1 MARTKDQSF
10 VNRYLNQYQSNQQ
23 AAVSAGQQAASSAA
37 NSGVSTMTQ
46 AAQNTKIPSLYD
58 YAPDLMEMVVD
69 QQEAQI
75 KAQQA
80 AAKAAQKQAEDQAA
94 ALEKAREEKAKEQKK
109 ALQSRQDAIDKAKEN
124 AELLGQTYMG
134 GTASPSYYGPVW
146 EGEVGASAP
155 VMGNIP
161 NTEYNENLT
170 LPEVE
175 SDWVWTGHKWERES
189 DMTDDQR
196 AQHIQDML
204 ANLNYQDTQNGKNES
219 VSYDDAML
227 AYSTAAK
234 NAQEISA
241 QRAELEK
248 EREKL
253 ANKVNDVGNRTAADI
268 SRFDAVVKELE
279 SLDSQEAEANA
290 NADTAM
296 KAVKASI
303 KELPEAQRL
312 QAYMQPGYTMDK
324 EEKSDAKAIM
334 DSTIEQV
341 PGLLWEEY
349 AASHPAQAKQIQEGK
364 SGFWVYGLSDKYR
377 GQPIA
382 EIYNSYKTMSDAEK
396 QLGKS
401 LSLFN
406 SGETGAALA
415 AYAGFLS
422 AIPAFEDL
430 ADNANEATAQYLGI
444 DESVKPSEYLSNLQQ
459 NDPLAYGAGMIG
471 GTLAEYAA
479 GAKLMNSIP
488 GVSTGLQK
496 AGQAIGNTRVAQA
509 LTNTPILGRAFTP
522 AAITDILGDQA
533 VDTVLDT
540 GVSAAR
546 SAMQG
551 EDPAQIAQDAAKNFG
566 TNLAWNIGSAGVL
579 GTAGDWLAQRRAARQ
594 AANAAQD
601 APLPAIDDA
610 ARQAAETVQEAPA
623 AVNDAPQ
630 TLVEKWRS
638 GTLTNADIETLK
650 PSGQNRDAFEA
661 ETGIQLPSTSSETRR
676 FFKQG
681 SQNLNSTYAE
691 RVTTPSLS
699 EPVTTESIPNS
710 GYAEEANLEVPSQS
724 RAVNSVDKRYLS
736 EIDID
741 NQGGQRQ
748 YTHQRI
754 SHEEQLKRA
763 ENIRQTESDDEII
776 SRIANAQN
784 AGNSMSAEDSVTL
797 GNIIKDMTK
806 KLDSLDDTTEEYLIL
821 SRRKLY
827 AQDVW
832 QSGFSDAGRTLE
844 TAKMFTTPEKSVMQA
859 QGVISRTV
867 DSMKNAHGK
876 EFGKLEDVVK
886 KAVEDA
892 EQSAEQAAK
901 KELSAAQRLANRVS
915 QTVPSN
921 SASKIDPN
929 AQVLNSMVN
938 ELFGVAKE
946 SPLPQAVKNSKSL
959 TAADKIKL
967 AYENA
972 DQYRETWEQAKAI
985 VADKFANN
993 EDALYLL
1000 DSYLKNLGD
1009 GGLYSAKTVSRAVG
1023 DAAKELNIDF
1033 KKLAKQYSIDKD
1045 AAIQSLTDKLIS
1057 DVGVDGADAAELADR
1072 VMVAYNQQMQQ
1083 AVEANLRAKF
1093 PELFGSAHSQQ
1104 KQQAVDNFM
1113 QLLNMGV
1120 YNNDTVKQLVAS
1132 KYGIAPLSAEQ
1143 AGQIQAIMEK
1153 AQQFPQKS
1161 MERWELQNQAAA
1173 IAAENIDTSLL
1184 DKWNAWRYMS
1194 MLGNFNTW
1202 NRNSAGNV
1210 GQGTLARAKE
1220 FVQGAFYEPV
1230 ADAIS
1235 KAVKGEGIQRTTAV
1249 MNPVFNE
1256 SDRALLSAGLLDAD
1270 TSVYSDLVGNSEL
1283 FDITKQIGRNK
1294 RVFKNEAFERA
1305 RKGISAALEGA
1316 DYSGTLGTLDFIKE
1330 ISPKGSRLRDMAE
1343 SVQEWGKQ
1351 LPGFAGLRNNY
1362 AWSLA
1367 EYLKANN
1374 VGTEIFEATDEASQK
1389 LLMDARAWAV
1399 KQALENTY
1407 HEQAVVSDIINGAI
1421 KKLMDAKKPST
1432 TVAAMA
1438 LQGVLP
1444 FTKTPAN
1451 VFKQAVRYSPAGF
1464 AKAVFPNV
1472 GAYAKQ
1478 VGKWVSDKN
1487 LRSGGMNSLVEFLKL
1502 TEKADLSES
1511 LDAASKATVGTTLV
1525 ALGAWLRANGVLTA
1539 SMDDQEKAAASS
1551 TGQQEYALNWENEDR
1566 SRGSYTIDWLSSVSL
1581 PLFIGAEFYDSMVE
1595 NGEGVGNA
1603 VASAYTAMLDPL
1615 TEMSFLSS
1623 VNNILDT
1630 YNRVNQSEDSEAL
1643 AAGAALLTAGTSYFT
1658 QGIPTIGGQLAR
1670 AVDDTRRSTYSDST
1684 GVRNSLDYQLTQAEN
1699 RILGLSMTNQ
1709 PYIDQWG
1716 QEEKNTGGNFIG
1728 RLAFNMFSPGYYA
1741 SAEYDPTISDLE
1753 SLDSASAFP
1762 KTYPSKTVTYRQN
1775 GEDVTR
1781 RWTPEEYTQYS
1792 QALGQGSK
1800 DLADALTS
1808 DDAFAGLP
1816 SEEQLALVSDIY
1828 SMANRSARRDVVP
1841 YLNDEFLA
1849 AVESGDMKKEQRLDY
1864 IYEEQGAAAVV
1875 PYLVADQII
1884 GGITGDKNAKG
1895 NTISGSA
1902 KKNKIN
1908 ALIEKGFTR
1917 AEAEELYELLNG

>member
-80 AAKAAQKQAEDQAA
+80 AAKAAQKEA
-94 ALEKAREEKAKEQKK
+94 EKAKKEAQKEAQKEAEEKYKAQKK
-109 ALQSRQDAIDKAKEN
+109 AAEKTMTPTAPAQKTSRYPKTE
-124 AELLGQTYMG
+124 
-134 GTASPSYYGPVW
+134 SPLSYKDSISQYT
-146 EGEVGASAP
+146 SA
-155 VMGNIP
+155 
-161 NTEYNENLT
+161 TKSAQEYA
-170 LPEVE
+170 
-175 SDWVWTGHKWERES
+175 
-189 DMTDDQR
+189 DQR
-196 AQHIQDML
+196 KA
-204 ANLNYQDTQNGKNES
+204 
-219 VSYDDAML
+219 
-227 AYSTAAK
+227 
-234 NAQEISA
+234 
-241 QRAELEK
+241 LEK
-248 EREKL
+248 ERDQLASKIDWGKEEVTGFQSTDGRRYSQLNTQINALKLQESTAQEK
-253 ANKVNDVGNRTAADI
+253 
-268 SRFDAVVKELE
+268 
-279 SLDSQEAEANA
+279 
-290 NADTAM
+290 ADTAM
-296 KAVKASI
+296 TAVKSAI

-349 AASHPAQAKQIQEGK
+349 AVSHPAQAKQIQEGK
-364 SGFWVYGLSDKYR
+364 SGFWVYGLSDEYR
-377 GQPIA
+377 GHPIT

-422 AIPAFEDL
+422 ASPAFTDL
-430 ADNANEATAQYLGI
+430 ADNANSATMQYLGM
-444 DESVKPSEYLSNLQQ
+444 DESVKPSEYFSNLQQ
-459 NDPLAYGAGMIG
+459 NNPLAYGAGAIG

-479 GAKLMNSIP
+479 GAKLMQSIP
-488 GVSTGLQK
+488 RVGAGLQK
-496 AGQAIGNTRVAQA
+496 AGQALGGTSVAQR
-509 LTNTPILGRAFTP
+509 LSQMPILGAAFTP
-522 AAITDILGDQA
+522 AAITDILGDQI

-540 GVSAAR
+540 GVGAAR

-551 EDPAQIAQDAAKNFG
+551 EDAAQIAQDAAASFG
-566 TNLAWNIGSAGVL
+566 GNLAANIVSAGVL
-579 GTAGDWLAQRRAARQ
+579 GTAGDWLAKRRAARQ
-594 AANAAQD
+594 AANAVQD
-601 APLPAIDDA
+601 VPLNAVDDA
-610 ARQAAETVQEAPA
+610 ARQTAENVQAAPVSPVADASTSPATYANDVAETSSAPTL
-623 AVNDAPQ
+623 PQ
-630 TLVEKWRS
+630 NPLVEKWRS
-638 GTLTNADIETLK
+638 RTLTNAEIETLK
-650 PSGQNRDAFEA
+650 PGGENRAAFEA
-661 ETGIQLPSTSSETRR
+661 ATGITLPSTSSETRR
-676 FFKQG
+676 FFKQEVP
-681 SQNLNSTYAE
+681 NLNSVQAE
-691 RVTTPSLS
+691 QSVSPTLEEQAFADNR
-699 EPVTTESIPNS
+699 PNTVGAKEAEF
-710 GYAEEANLEVPSQS
+710 GYREVPSQS
-724 RAVNSVDKRYLS
+724 RAVNSVDSNYMS

-741 NQGGQRQ
+741 NQGGQRR

-784 AGNSMSAEDSVTL
+784 AGNPMSAEDSVTL

-844 TAKMFTTPEKSVMQA
+844 TSKMFTTPEKSVMQA

-867 DSMKNAHGK
+867 DAMKNAHGK
-876 EFGKLEDVVK
+876 DFSAGE
-886 KAVEDA
+886 KAVKGAVDDA
-892 EQSAEQAAK
+892 FKEAQQAAEN
-901 KELSAAQRLANRVS
+901 ELENAAQRLANKVS
-915 QTVPSN
+915 ATVNTGTPST
-921 SASKIDPN
+921 DPN
-929 AQVLNSMVN
+929 AQILNSMVN
-938 ELFGVAKE
+938 ELFNVAKE
-946 SPLPQAVKNSKSL
+946 SPLPETVRRSGAL
-959 TAADKIKL
+959 TAAEKL
-967 AYENA
+967 RMAYRDSAN
-972 DQYRETWEQAKAI
+972 YREVWESAKKI
-985 VADKFANN
+985 VADKFADDKNALATL
-993 EDALYLL
+993 DAYLR
-1000 DSYLKNLGD
+1000 NWGD
-1009 GGLYSAKTVSRAVG
+1009 GGLYSAKTTAQAVS
-1023 DAAKELNIDF
+1023 DAAKSLNIDF
-1033 KKLAKQYSIDKD
+1033 RKLAKQYSIDKD
-1045 AAIQSLTDKLIS
+1045 SALRSLTDKLIS
-1057 DVGVDGADAAELADR
+1057 DIGVDGADAAELADR
-1072 VMVAYNQQMQQ
+1072 VMVAYNQKMQQ
-1083 AVEANLRAKF
+1083 AVESNLRAKF
-1093 PELFGSAHSQQ
+1093 PELFGSSRAQQ
-1104 KQQAVDNFM
+1104 KQQALDNFM

-1120 YNNDTVKQLVAS
+1120 YNDDTVKQLVAS
-1132 KYGIAPLSAEQ
+1132 KYGIAPLSTEQ

-1153 AQQFPQKS
+1153 AQQFPEKS
-1161 MERWELQNQAAA
+1161 MARWELQNQAAA
-1173 IAAENIDTSLL
+1173 IAAENINTSLL
-1184 DKWNAWRYMS
+1184 DKWNAWRYMA
-1194 MLGNFNTW
+1194 MLGNFRTNEK
-1202 NRNSAGNV
+1202 NLFGNV
-1210 GQGTLARAKE
+1210 AQGTLARAKE

-1249 MNPVFNE
+1249 MNPILNK

-1270 TSVYSDLVGNSEL
+1270 TSVYSDLVGNSEF
-1283 FDITKQIGRNK
+1283 FDITRQMGRNR
-1294 RVFKNEAFERA
+1294 RVFQIEAMERA

-1316 DYSGTLGTLDFIKE
+1316 DYSGALGTLDFIKE

-1351 LPGFAGLRNNY
+1351 FPGFAGLRNNY

-1367 EYLKANN
+1367 EYLKANK
-1374 VGTEIFEATDEASQK
+1374 VGTEIFDATDEASQS
-1389 LLMDARAWAV
+1389 LLANARAWAV
-1399 KQALENTY
+1399 RQALENTY
-1407 HEQAVVSDIINGAI
+1407 HEQAVVADIMNGAI
-1421 KKLMDAKKPST
+1421 KTLLDAKNPAAT
-1432 TVAAMA
+1432 AAAMA
-1438 LQGVLP
+1438 LQGALP
-1444 FTKTPAN
+1444 FTKAPAN
-1451 VFKQAVRYSPAGF
+1451 VLKQAIRYSPAGF
-1464 AKAVFPNV
+1464 AKAILPNV

-1478 VGKWVSDKN
+1478 TAKWVADKN
-1487 LRSGGMNSLVEFLKL
+1487 LRAGGMDSLVEFLKL

-1511 LDAASKATVGTTLV
+1511 LDAASKATVGTVLV
-1525 ALGAWLRANGVLTA
+1525 AIGALLRSNGVLTA
-1539 SMDDQEKAAASS
+1539 SMSDQEKAAAAS
-1551 TGQQEYALNWENEDR
+1551 TGQQEYAINWKSADGTR
-1566 SRGSYTIDWLSSVSL
+1566 KSYTIDFLSPISL
-1581 PLFIGAEFYDSMVE
+1581 PMFIGAEFYDSMVE

-1615 TEMSFLSS
+1615 TEMTFLSS

-1630 YNRVNQSEDSEAL
+1630 YSRVKQSEDNAAL
-1643 AAGAALLTAGTSYFT
+1643 ALGAAGLTAATSYFT
-1658 QGIPTIGGQLAR
+1658 QGIPTFGGHIAR

-1684 GVRNSLDYQLTQAEN
+1684 GVRNAIDYQLTQAEN
-1699 RILGLSMTNQ
+1699 RIPGLSMTNQ

-1741 SAEYDPTISDLE
+1741 SAEYDPTISALE
-1753 SLDSASAFP
+1753 SLNSASAFP
-1762 KTYPSKTVTYRQN
+1762 KTSPSKTVTYKQN
-1775 GEDVTR
+1775 GEDVTH

-1808 DDAFAGLP
+1808 NPAYLSLP
-1816 SEEQLALVSDIY
+1816 SDEQLELVSDIY

-1849 AVESGDMKKEQRLDY
+1849 AVESGDMDKQDRLDN
-1864 IYEEQGAAAVV
+1864 IYEQQGADAIV

-1895 NTISGSA
+1895 NTIPGSA
-1902 KKNKIN
+1902 KENKIAVLVQN
-1908 ALIEKGFTR
+1908 GFTR
-1917 AEAEELYELLNG
+1917 AEAEEFLDSIG